1 MKIFV
6 GCSSKDNI
14 PKKYID
20 DCTNYLE
27 KLLKENDLVFGAY
40 HYGLMASC
48 YDIAKKNKREVI
60 AVCPKVYEH
69 DLREMN
75 CDKEVLTD
83 NISDRTR
90 AAVLNSDALI
100 YLPGGIGTV
109 YELFAT
115 LELKRCH
122 EFNKP
127 IVLYNSCGYFDE
139 VLALLDKM
147 INENFILEEAKNLYH
162 VSNGYEDTINYLNNY
177 SK

>member
-1 MKIFV
+1 
-6 GCSSKDNI
+6 
-14 PKKYID
+14 
-20 DCTNYLE
+20 
-27 KLLKENDLVFGAY
+27 
-40 HYGLMASC
+40 
-48 YDIAKKNKREVI
+48 
-60 AVCPKVYEH
+60 
-69 DLREMN
+69 MN

-122 EFNKP
+122 EFDKP
-127 IVLYNSCGYFDE
+127 IVLYNSCGYFDD

-147 INENFILEEAKNLYH
+147 VNENFILEEAKNLYH
-162 VSNGYEDTINYLNNY
+162 VSNSYEDTIKYLNNY
-177 SK
+177 NK